1 MKVNQSKEELERASP
16 DKGSNKRKKTFLG
29 HGGNT
34 PTKYAAKM
42 SVLVEETE
50 PESSFKET
58 TKRKPQ

>member
-1 MKVNQSKEELERASP
+1 LERASP
-16 DKGSNKRKKTFLG
+16 DKGSNKRKKAFLG
-29 HGGNT
+29 HEGNT